1 MRQWECRD
9 SPLYSPMTENSLT
22 QRAAQF
28 AANAHAGQTRRGS
41 DTPYFTHAEDVARR
55 VQELCDL
62 GQADPAMV
70 AAAYLHDT
78 MEDCGTTHA
87 ELVQHFGND
96 VADLVAELTN
106 DAKKKRRLGKTDYMV
121 QKLSHLTPRAL
132 TIKLCDTL
140 SNISDSPTPTQAG
153 IYALIQVLL
162 RLYHQPATWTDIH
175 TQLSDAIINVYKN
188 RFKEQIG
195 YQHRFNAIESFL
207 TREEIRKNM
216 ITWECIGLL
225 ITASKGMMN
234 HWEDGTVTPDEVMS
248 AFGAGKNRPRCE
260 KCKYNWACTPFCHYT
275 WNPEKQECYK
285 MHRGFIPH
293 DVYVGERPCPH
304 FAPVQ

>member
-1 MRQWECRD
+1 
-9 SPLYSPMTENSLT
+9 MTDTTLIP
-22 QRAAQF
+22 QAAAF
-28 AANAHAGQTRRGS
+28 AARAHAGQTRRGS

-55 VQELCDL
+55 VQELCER

-132 TIKLCDTL
+132 TVKLCDTL

-195 YQHRFNAIESFL
+195 YQHRFNEIGIFL

-216 ITWECIGLL
+216 ITWESVGLL
-225 ITASKGMMN
+225 VTAAKELMGDL
-234 HWEDGTVTPDEVMS
+234 EDGSKTAEEIMR
-248 AFGAGKNRPRCE
+248 AFGAGENRPHCE
-260 KCKYNWACTPFCHYT
+260 ECKHNWGCLPFCHFV
-275 WNPEKQECYK
+275 WHPEERPCCGF
-285 MHRGFIPH
+285 HSGFIPR